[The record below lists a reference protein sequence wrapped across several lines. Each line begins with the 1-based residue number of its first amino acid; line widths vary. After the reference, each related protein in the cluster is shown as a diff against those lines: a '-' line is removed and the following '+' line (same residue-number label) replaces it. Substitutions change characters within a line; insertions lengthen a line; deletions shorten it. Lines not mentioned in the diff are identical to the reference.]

1 MHSSSL
7 TVSLARYLGTPS
19 SQACLEIKWVGSCTV
34 VGRHAQ
40 GEADVCHVCHAQ
52 GKLTCPSWVRV
63 PQCPCVLSAFCI
75 KLEYQHVK
83 LQAPRAQAQVEDGC
97 WGLRGGAPQMDV
109 GVAFLAAQLR
119 GTETN
124 VLSDTV

>member
-34 VGRHAQ
+34 VGR
-40 GEADVCHVCHAQ
+40 HAQ

-97 WGLRGGAPQMDV
+97 WGVGGGAPQMDV